1 VHDRNRARE
10 IGDEDDRRRQRGD
23 EDRLE
28 AFVVGGNLRAE
39 LLDPSL
45 DLLTR
50 EVDLADSL
58 VD

>member
-1 VHDRNRARE
+1 VHDRQRPRE

-28 AFVVGGNLRAE
+28 ALVVGGNLCAE
-39 LLDPSL
+39 LVDPSL

-58 VD
+58 VS